1 MASDNYPVRTVD
13 EVEELADELGRAYL
27 AYIGH
32 GSLTTPVPVEDMAEH
47 YLGYSIDIT
56 DEGLFSD
63 PNFLGGIDFQHN
75 KIYVNAS
82 VVDHDGRYAFTV
94 AHEIGHHVLH
104 REAYLSIRSTN
115 DQEILCR
122 EAATKPLIEVEA
134 DRFAA
139 ALLMPSDIVEMT
151 VSQIEVKRTINSAG
165 QARGFADKVI
175 RSGGFKNVS
184 NTAMLNR
191 LIDLEFAPKEIQY
204 QNSTYQYKRRPFSLF
219 RAIKNNA
226 HRVLGKP
233 YRS

>member
-1 MASDNYPVRTVD
+1 MANDTYPIRAVD

-32 GSLTTPVPVEDMAEH
+32 GSLTTPVPVEDMAEN

-63 PNFLGGIDFQHN
+63 PNFLGGVDFQHN

-104 REAYLSIRSTN
+104 REVYLSNKSTN

-122 EAATKPLIEVEA
+122 EAATKPQIELEA

-139 ALLMPSDIVEMT
+139 ALLMPRDLVLKKIRELGQLKGIRSI
-151 VSQIEVKRTINSAG
+151 G
-165 QARGFADKVI
+165 QARGLSAKLI
-175 RSGGFKNVS
+175 KTGGFSNVS

-191 LIDLEFAPKEIQY
+191 LIDLKLLPGSICY
-204 QNSTYQYKRRPFSLF
+204 QDGISRPFTARLRTMASIKKQLVSLF
-219 RAIKNNA
+219 R
-226 HRVLGKP
+226 RG
-233 YRS
+233 